1 MKLLVAD
8 DDRATRVTLRHHCEK
23 WGYEVI
29 EAPDGKAALDAL
41 AGKDPPRIAI
51 LDWIMPEMDGVDVCL
66 ALTEREPPP
75 LVYILL
81 LTIKHEKADI
91 VFALDSGAHDF
102 LSKPVHPGEL
112 RSRIAVGRRLIE
124 AEQARERLIGELQQ
138 AFDDNQALRGLL
150 PICAECKRIRDDQGE
165 WTQLERYIGARSKAE
180 FTHGICPECV
190 RKLYPH
196 LKQGK

>member
-1 MKLLVAD
+1 MKLLIAD

-23 WGYEVI
+23 WGYDVT
-29 EAPDGKAALDAL
+29 EAPDGKAALDIL
-41 AGKDPPRIAI
+41 VGEDPPRLAL
-51 LDWIMPEMDGVDVCL
+51 LDWIMPEKDGVDVCL
-66 ALTEREPPP
+66 AMTEQDPPP
-75 LVYILL
+75 LIHIIL

-112 RSRIAVGRRLIE
+112 RSRIAVGRRVIE
-124 AEQARERLIGELQQ
+124 AELAREQLIVELQQ
-138 AFDDNQALRGLL
+138 ALDDNRALRGLL
-150 PICAECKRIRDDQGE
+150 PICAECKRIRDDQGT
-165 WTQLERYIGARSKAE
+165 WTRVESFIADRSEAE

-196 LKQGK
+196 LRQEK